1 VDSNVVNYV
10 NRDEV
15 DEDRTRTIKRT
26 KKARPRTPLPPPF
39 PQQRLPG
46 FDPET
51 INEPLPLAPLM
62 RNMERDVGTE
72 MVTMA
77 DPTLQFVAEPPKIAP
92 PPQARREHKE
102 TIKRI

>member
-1 VDSNVVNYV
+1 
-10 NRDEV
+10 
-15 DEDRTRTIKRT
+15 
-26 KKARPRTPLPPPF
+26 
-39 PQQRLPG
+39 
-46 FDPET
+46 
-51 INEPLPLAPLM
+51 M